1 MDEEPQAEHA
11 AGEGARPKGTRRRGE
26 ELVRAIHDAAVE
38 EAAQRGF
45 DGATMEGIARR
56 AGTAKTSL
64 YRRWDTPEDIILEAL
79 RATYPVEEPAP
90 GADDLRG
97 DLVAALR
104 LMRDSFL
111 GRPLYAQAMSTT
123 LEASWRRPDLHKRLY
138 REVFDPRGGRFTKT
152 ALLHYADRGIIPR
165 ERVTPVVVDLGEALL
180 FKYMI
185 DSMRPPSDEYLE
197 QIVDQAILPA
207 VGIAPGTP

>member
-1 MDEEPQAEHA
+1 MDEEPQAVHA
-11 AGEGARPKGTRRRGE
+11 AGEGPRPRGTRRRGE

-45 DGATMEGIARR
+45 EGATMEGIARR

-79 RATYPVEEPAP
+79 RATYAVEEPTP
-90 GADDLRG
+90 GAVDLRG
-97 DLVAALR
+97 DLVTALR
-104 LMRDSFL
+104 LMRDSFF
-111 GRPLYAQAMSTT
+111 GRPLYAQAMSTA
-123 LEASWRRPDLHKRLY
+123 LEASWRRPELHKRLY

-152 ALLHYADRGIIPR
+152 TLLHYADKGVIPH
-165 ERVTPVVVDLGEALL
+165 ERVTPVVVDLGEALV

-185 DSMRPPSDEYLE
+185 DSMQPPSDEYLHR
-197 QIVDQAILPA
+197 IVDQAILPA
-207 VGIAPGTP
+207 VGLGPGAP